1 MALDRQKTQEIVRAL
16 IRAKNNNN
24 DDNIVES
31 IRQTGMASGGG
42 NQGESIF
49 GRMGYPSTPKP
60 GAMASGD
67 AAGQSHKLISPPPL
81 HPFRDLAEFSYPD
94 AADDM
99 TKARGIPAR
108 GLLAFNEASGA
119 LSRPANPQS
128 PYGRPLA
135 TTLVGPLQ
143 QRYWGQLWDDL
154 FPSYCKTPDE
164 ILTFPPLAKEISE
177 ADKEVCLK
185 THEGDEEKCYENYS
199 YNPDVLRGCRG
210 RADTNRDLCL
220 RGEKEQA
227 PWSDVDADGIR
238 LPKPPARGKKKK

>member
-1 MALDRQKTQEIVRAL
+1 M
-16 IRAKNNNN
+16 
-24 DDNIVES
+24 
-31 IRQTGMASGGG
+31 TG
-42 NQGESIF
+42 
-49 GRMGYPSTPKP
+49 
-60 GAMASGD
+60 GD

-94 AADDM
+94 ATDDM

-119 LSRPANPQS
+119 SSRPANPQS

-143 QRYWGQLWDDL
+143 QRYWGHLWNDL
-154 FPSYCKTPDE
+154 FPSYCKTPDGV
-164 ILTFPPLAKEISE
+164 LTFPPLAKEISE
-177 ADKEVCLK
+177 ADKEVCRK
-185 THEGDEEKCYENYS
+185 THESDEEKCYENYS

-210 RADTNRDLCL
+210 RAESNRDLCL
-220 RGEKEQA
+220 RGEKELP

-238 LPKPPARGKKKK
+238 LPQPPARGKKKK